1 MFSVY
6 ANMDVRY
13 MKSGNRVFQYFNLRG
28 RLSRTKPKGCGPT
41 SKGTKIK
48 YKGEPD
54 IRIKH
59 CQIKAKTKKTKRKT
73 SKKKGKRSK
82 RKK

>member
-1 MFSVY
+1 
-6 ANMDVRY
+6 
-13 MKSGNRVFQYFNLRG
+13 MKSSRVVTHYVLRG
-28 RLSRTKPKGCGPT
+28 KITRAKPKGCGIP

-59 CQIKAKTKKTKRKT
+59 CQPKKSKKKT
-73 SKKKGKRSK
+73 SKKKGK
-82 RKK
+82 KK

>member
-1 MFSVY
+1 
-6 ANMDVRY
+6 

-28 RLSRTKPKGCGPT
+28 KLSRVKPKGCGPV

-59 CQIKAKTKKTKRKT
+59 CQIKATPKKRKT
-73 SKKKGKRSK
+73 SKKKGKR
-82 RKK
+82 RTKKK